1 MSDEEYFEQLCSNSI
16 DGTLTEAEREKLEA
30 HLAECPSCA
39 ALQQDLEWMQA
50 AFAEEAEPPAGLHDG
65 IMQRLRQESRLEVV
79 QPEKPVRR
87 MPVITMVAAAAVVV
101 LVVLGGGLMPMF
113 FSTVGTGAAG
123 GASTTAEAAATDG
136 AAAGG
141 AMNEAVAADAAEAGV
156 AGSSDGAAAPADNSG
171 AAEGSAYGASA
182 DARSSGQA
190 SVETYSAEQTAPQ
203 EAAGQESTAMESI
216 GPAAAGGST
225 DTARDVQPSVA
236 PAQSGAQN
244 VEIPETMRAMTV
256 AHCYLAQGG
265 EELPDIGGELLGTDG
280 DTSWF
285 LLNNDLS
292 TIQET
297 LGAVEDAGYA
307 VSSYEGTGIT
317 IDSKATS
324 WMLIVTSN

>member
-1 MSDEEYFEQLCSNSI
+1 
-16 DGTLTEAEREKLEA
+16 
-30 HLAECPSCA
+30 
-39 ALQQDLEWMQA
+39 
-50 AFAEEAEPPAGLHDG
+50 
-65 IMQRLRQESRLEVV
+65 MQRLRQESRLEVV

-113 FSTVGTGAAG
+113 FSTVGTGATG
-123 GASTTAEAAATDG
+123 GTTAEAAATDG

-156 AGSSDGAAAPADNSG
+156 AGSSDGETAPADNSG
-171 AAEGSAYGASA
+171 AAEGSAYGESA

-203 EAAGQESTAMESI
+203 EAGGQESTAMESI

-225 DTARDVQPSVA
+225 DTAEESLPSVA

-285 LLNNDLS
+285 LLNNDLA

>member
-113 FSTVGTGAAG
+113 FSTVGTGATG
-123 GASTTAEAAATDG
+123 GTTAEAVATDG

-156 AGSSDGAAAPADNSG
+156 CRSSDGETAPADNSG
-171 AAEGSAYGASA
+171 AAEGSAYGESA

-203 EAAGQESTAMESI
+203 EAGGQESTAMESI

-225 DTARDVQPSVA
+225 DTAEESQPSVCT
-236 PAQSGAQN
+236 GA
-244 VEIPETMRAMTV
+244 ERRA
-256 AHCYLAQGG
+256 
-265 EELPDIGGELLGTDG
+265 ER
-280 DTSWF
+280 
-285 LLNNDLS
+285 
-292 TIQET
+292 
-297 LGAVEDAGYA
+297 
-307 VSSYEGTGIT
+307 
-317 IDSKATS
+317 
-324 WMLIVTSN
+324 

>member
-1 MSDEEYFEQLCSNSI
+1 MRDEEYFEQLCSNSI

-113 FSTVGTGAAG
+113 FSTVGTGATG
-123 GASTTAEAAATDG
+123 GTTAEAVATDG

-156 AGSSDGAAAPADNSG
+156 AGSSDGETAPADNSG
-171 AAEGSAYGASA
+171 AAEGSAYGESA

-203 EAAGQESTAMESI
+203 EA
-216 GPAAAGGST
+216 GG
-225 DTARDVQPSVA
+225 V
-236 PAQSGAQN
+236 
-244 VEIPETMRAMTV
+244 
-256 AHCYLAQGG
+256 
-265 EELPDIGGELLGTDG
+265 
-280 DTSWF
+280 
-285 LLNNDLS
+285 
-292 TIQET
+292 
-297 LGAVEDAGYA
+297 
-307 VSSYEGTGIT
+307 
-317 IDSKATS
+317 
-324 WMLIVTSN
+324 